1 MTQKRISIR
10 NSGIISQIKKAG
22 ITYVDAGWRKF
33 GLVFLEVLEDTT
45 GEDLYGSVNFD
56 KGTLN
61 LNVSLLRGREETTRE
76 TLLHEITHILLDI
89 TGLGGNSE
97 SDKEKDIQINNE
109 DLTTRISRGFLLF
122 KNLNPELSEIL
133 FNGREF

>member
-22 ITYVDAGWRKF
+22 ITCVDAGWRKF
-33 GLVFLEVLEDTT
+33 RIVFLEVLEDTT

-61 LNVSLLRGREETTRE
+61 LNISLLKGREETTRE

-89 TGLGGNSE
+89 TGLGGNS
-97 SDKEKDIQINNE
+97 DLEKDIQINNE

-133 FNGREF
+133 FGSYP